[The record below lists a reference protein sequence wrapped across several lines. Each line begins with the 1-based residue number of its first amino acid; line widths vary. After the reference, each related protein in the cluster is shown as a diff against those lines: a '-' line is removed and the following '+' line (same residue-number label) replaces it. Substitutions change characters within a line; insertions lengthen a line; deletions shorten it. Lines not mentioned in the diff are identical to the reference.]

1 MTPAEFKTK
10 FDILAAEM
18 SRAVVGYREAVVDL
32 LTGVFAGGNILLE
45 AAPGLGKTLIGKALA
60 AALSMKQTR
69 IQFTPDLMPADIIGT
84 NIIVEDEHGKKEMVF
99 QPGPVFTHVLLA
111 DEINRATPKT
121 QSALLEAMQEHHVTV
136 AGKTH
141 VLEEPFL
148 VVATQNPEDLEG
160 TYRLPEAQ
168 IDRFSFRLRLT
179 MLSDSE
185 WIEVVR
191 RRTGVLNAE
200 VRPVLTRVEVLAMQ
214 AAVRAVNIS
223 RQTCAAAAE
232 LVCATHPNGA
242 GTNSTG
248 ILPMS
253 TGGTPVL
260 RSTGILPVVQK
271 FVRLGASPRG
281 VQALILGAKVRALI
295 DGRDEAGVADIR
307 AVAIPALSHRLLFN
321 FEGQAERIA
330 PETIIGEILEKGR
343 SGDRAIG

>member
-1 MTPAEFKTK
+1 MTAHEFKAK
-10 FDILAAEM
+10 FDSLAAEM
-18 SRAVVGYREAVVDL
+18 SRAVVGYRDVIVDL

-69 IQFTPDLMPADIIGT
+69 IQFTPDLMPADIVGT
-84 NIIVEDEHGKKEMVF
+84 NIIVEDEQGKKQLLF

-121 QSALLEAMQEHHVTV
+121 QSALLEAMQEHSVTV

-141 VLEEPFL
+141 VLEEPFF

-160 TYRLPEAQ
+160 TYCLPEAQ
-168 IDRFSFRLRLT
+168 IDRFVFRLRLSA
-179 MLSDSE
+179 LSDNE

-191 RRTGVLNAE
+191 RRTGVTNGQ
-200 VRPVLTRVEVLAMQ
+200 VQPVLTREEVLAMQ
-214 AAVRAVNIS
+214 AAVRAVGIS
-223 RQTCAAAAE
+223 RRTCAAAAA
-232 LVCATHPNGA
+232 LVSATHPNGE
-242 GTNSTG
+242 ST
-248 ILPMS
+248 IDA
-253 TGGTPVL
+253 V
-260 RSTGILPVVQK
+260 RR

-295 DGRDEAGVADIR
+295 EGRDEVIAADIR

-321 FEGQAERIA
+321 FEGQAERVA
-330 PETIIGEILEKGR
+330 PENVISEILGKTR
-343 SGDRAIG
+343 S